1 MAWKD
6 INKESKVLI
15 DKLKLLSFKISA
27 AESCTGGALSSSLT
41 MIPGASKVFLG
52 SIVSYST
59 YSKQKLLN
67 IDKSDLDKYSPVSER
82 VAITMA
88 ENVKKQFKSDY
99 SISIT
104 GNAGPSTDGE
114 KSNVG
119 DCFIAISSENEI
131 FCEKFNV
138 NQSREDFIE
147 AVKNISFQLFYDKII
162 IQ

>member
-1 MAWKD
+1 MVNEIFNFLDKT
-6 INKESKVLI
+6 NKTI
-15 DKLKLLSFKISA
+15 SF

-67 IDKSDLDKYSPVSER
+67 IEKSDLDKYSPVSER
-82 VAITMA
+82 IAITMA

-104 GNAGPSTDGE
+104 GNAGPSTDGQ

-138 NQSREDFIE
+138 NKSREDFIE

>member
-1 MAWKD
+1 MVNEIFNFLDKT
-6 INKESKVLI
+6 NKTI
-15 DKLKLLSFKISA
+15 SF

-59 YSKQKLLN
+59 YSKQQLLN
-67 IDKSDLDKYSPVSER
+67 IDKSDVDKYSAVSER
-82 VAITMA
+82 IAIAMA
-88 ENVKKQFKSDY
+88 ENVKKQLKSDY
-99 SISIT
+99 SISVT

-114 KSNVG
+114 KSKVG

-131 FCEKFNV
+131 FCEKV
-138 NQSREDFIE
+138 SINQSREDFIE
-147 AVKNISFQLFYDKII
+147 AVKNITFQLFYDKII

>member
-1 MAWKD
+1 MVNEIFNFLDKT
-6 INKESKVLI
+6 NKTI
-15 DKLKLLSFKISA
+15 SF

-59 YSKQKLLN
+59 YSKQQLLN
-67 IDKSDLDKYSPVSER
+67 IDKSDVDKYSAVSER
-82 VAITMA
+82 IAIAMA

-104 GNAGPSTDGE
+104 GNAGPSTDGQ

-131 FCEKFNV
+131 FCEKFNL
-138 NQSREDFIE
+138 NKSREDFIE

>member
-1 MAWKD
+1 MVNE
-6 INKESKVLI
+6 IFNFLNKTNKTI
-15 DKLKLLSFKISA
+15 SF
-27 AESCTGGALSSSLT
+27 AESCTGGTLSSSLT

-104 GNAGPSTDGE
+104 GNAGPSTDGQ
-114 KSNVG
+114 KSKVG

-131 FCEKFNV
+131 FCEKFNI

-147 AVKNISFQLFYDKII
+147 AVKNISFQLFNDKII

>member
-1 MAWKD
+1 MVNEIFNFLDKT
-6 INKESKVLI
+6 NKTI
-15 DKLKLLSFKISA
+15 SF

-59 YSKQKLLN
+59 YSKQELLN

-82 VAITMA
+82 IAITMA

-99 SISIT
+99 SISVT
-104 GNAGPSTDGE
+104 GNAGPSTDGQ

-138 NQSREDFIE
+138 NKSREDFIE

>member
-1 MAWKD
+1 MVNE
-6 INKESKVLI
+6 IFNFLNKTNKTI
-15 DKLKLLSFKISA
+15 SF
-27 AESCTGGALSSSLT
+27 AESCTGGTLSSSLT

-67 IDKSDLDKYSPVSER
+67 IDKSDLDKFSPVSER

-104 GNAGPSTDGE
+104 GNAGPSTDGQ

-131 FCEKFNV
+131 FCEKFKINK
-138 NQSREDFIE
+138 SREDFIE

>member
-1 MAWKD
+1 MTMVNEIFNFLDKT
-6 INKESKVLI
+6 NKTI
-15 DKLKLLSFKISA
+15 SF

-59 YSKQKLLN
+59 YSKQELLN

-82 VAITMA
+82 IAITMA

-104 GNAGPSTDGE
+104 GNAGPSTDGQ

-138 NQSREDFIE
+138 NESREDFIE

>member
-1 MAWKD
+1 MVNEIFKFLD
-6 INKESKVLI
+6 KTNKTI
-15 DKLKLLSFKISA
+15 SF

-41 MIPGASKVFLG
+41 LVPGASKVFLG

-88 ENVKKQFKSDY
+88 KNVKKQFKSDY
-99 SISIT
+99 SISVT
-104 GNAGPSTDGE
+104 GNAGPSTDGQ
-114 KSNVG
+114 KSKVG

-131 FCEKFNV
+131 FCEKFNI

>member
-1 MAWKD
+1 MVNEIFNFLDKT
-6 INKESKVLI
+6 NKTI
-15 DKLKLLSFKISA
+15 SF

-59 YSKQKLLN
+59 YSKQQLLN
-67 IDKSDLDKYSPVSER
+67 IDKSDVDKYSAVSER
-82 VAITMA
+82 IAIAMA
-88 ENVKKQFKSDY
+88 ENVKKQLKSDY
-99 SISIT
+99 SISVT

-114 KSNVG
+114 KSKVG

-131 FCEKFNV
+131 FCEKFNIDK
-138 NQSREDFIE
+138 SREDFIE

>member
-1 MAWKD
+1 MVNE
-6 INKESKVLI
+6 IFNFLNKTNKTI
-15 DKLKLLSFKISA
+15 SF

-82 VAITMA
+82 IEITMA

-104 GNAGPSTDGE
+104 GNAGPSTDGQ

>member
-1 MAWKD
+1 MVNE
-6 INKESKVLI
+6 IFNFLNKTNKTI
-15 DKLKLLSFKISA
+15 SF
-27 AESCTGGALSSSLT
+27 AESCTGGTLSSSLT

-67 IDKSDLDKYSPVSER
+67 VDISDLDKYSPVSER
-82 VAITMA
+82 VAIAMA

-114 KSNVG
+114 KSKVG

-131 FCEKFNV
+131 FCEKFNI

>member
-1 MAWKD
+1 MVNE
-6 INKESKVLI
+6 IFNFLNKTNKTI
-15 DKLKLLSFKISA
+15 SF

-52 SIVSYST
+52 SIVSYSN

-67 IDKSDLDKYSPVSER
+67 IDKSNLDKYSPVSER

-88 ENVKKQFKSDY
+88 ENVKKQFISDY
-99 SISIT
+99 SISNS

-114 KSNVG
+114 KSKVG

-131 FCEKFNV
+131 FCEKFNI
-138 NQSREDFIE
+138 NKSREDFIE

>member
-1 MAWKD
+1 MVNE
-6 INKESKVLI
+6 IFNFLNKTNKTI
-15 DKLKLLSFKISA
+15 SF
-27 AESCTGGALSSSLT
+27 AESCTGGTLSSSLT

-67 IDKSDLDKYSPVSER
+67 IDKSDLDKFSPVSER

-131 FCEKFNV
+131 FCEKFSI
-138 NQSREDFIE
+138 NQPSKDFIE
-147 AVKNISFQLFYDKII
+147 SVKNRSFQLFYDKII

>member
-1 MAWKD
+1 MVNE
-6 INKESKVLI
+6 IFNFLNKTNKTI
-15 DKLKLLSFKISA
+15 SF
-27 AESCTGGALSSSLT
+27 AESCTGGTLSSSLT

-114 KSNVG
+114 KSKVG

-131 FCEKFNV
+131 FCEKFNI
-138 NQSREDFIE
+138 NKSREDFIE
-147 AVKNISFQLFYDKII
+147 AVKNISFQLFYDKIN

>member
-1 MAWKD
+1 MVNE
-6 INKESKVLI
+6 IFNFLNKTNKTI
-15 DKLKLLSFKISA
+15 SF
-27 AESCTGGALSSSLT
+27 AESCTGGTLSSSLT

-114 KSNVG
+114 KSKVG

>member
-1 MAWKD
+1 MVNEIFNFLDKT
-6 INKESKVLI
+6 NKTI
-15 DKLKLLSFKISA
+15 SF

-59 YSKQKLLN
+59 YSKQELLN
-67 IDKSDLDKYSPVSER
+67 IDKSDLDKYYPVSER
-82 VAITMA
+82 IAITMA

-104 GNAGPSTDGE
+104 GNAGPSTDGQ

-131 FCEKFNV
+131 FCEKFNI
-138 NQSREDFIE
+138 NKSREDFIE

>member
-1 MAWKD
+1 MTMVNEIFNFLDKT
-6 INKESKVLI
+6 NKTI
-15 DKLKLLSFKISA
+15 SF

-82 VAITMA
+82 IAITMA

-99 SISIT
+99 SISVT
-104 GNAGPSTDGE
+104 GNAGPSTDGQ

-147 AVKNISFQLFYDKII
+147 AIKNISFQLFYDKII

>member
-1 MAWKD
+1 MVNEIFNFLDKT
-6 INKESKVLI
+6 NKTI
-15 DKLKLLSFKISA
+15 SF

-67 IDKSDLDKYSPVSER
+67 IEKSDLDKYSPVSER
-82 VAITMA
+82 IAITMA

-99 SISIT
+99 SISVT
-104 GNAGPSTDGE
+104 GNAGPSTDGQ